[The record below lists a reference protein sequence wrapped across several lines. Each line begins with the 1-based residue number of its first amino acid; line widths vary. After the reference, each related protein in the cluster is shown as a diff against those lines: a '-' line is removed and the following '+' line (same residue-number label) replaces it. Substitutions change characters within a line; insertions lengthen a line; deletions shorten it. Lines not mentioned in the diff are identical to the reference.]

1 MSRHLP
7 IYFLIDTSR
16 SMMGAK
22 IKAVNE
28 GLTTLVQVLRR
39 NPYALELSYLSII
52 TFSTEATQVL
62 PKTDLLDVQLP
73 VIKAVGWTN
82 IEAGLNKLLECMD
95 NEVVSASIQLEQKGD
110 YKPIVVIFSDGGQ
123 SQGDYHNI
131 LEKVHARFKKC
142 QAVTAFV
149 ATGGQ
154 YRSYFDQ
161 MKEIVGPT
169 GQAIALADFDS
180 ASFEKVINIVS
191 QSVSRAQ

>member
-1 MSRHLP
+1 MSRRLP

-16 SMMGAK
+16 SMMGSK
-22 IKAVNE
+22 INAVNE

-52 TFSTEATQVL
+52 TFSTEATQVM
-62 PKTDLLDVQLP
+62 PRTDLLDVQLP
-73 VIKAVGWTN
+73 IIKAIGWTN

-95 NEVVSASIQLEQKGD
+95 NEIASASIQLERKGD

-123 SQGDYHNI
+123 SKGDYHHV
-131 LEKVHARFKKC
+131 LEKVHARFKRCKE
-142 QAVTAFV
+142 VIAFV

-169 GQAIALADFDS
+169 GQAIALTDFDTT
-180 ASFEKVINIVS
+180 SFEKVIDIVS
-191 QSVSRAQ
+191 QSVSRVQ